1 MLVEFNKNKEKNNI
15 LKLLFKKTINARL
28 IFKKDELNCF
38 KFPSF

>member
-15 LKLLFKKTINARL
+15 LKLLFKKTIARL